1 MSHERTLPLNLRAR
15 YRLVN
20 REENSFQTTKRPL
33 KAIKRRTRKTDKKQR
48 TPTMNIQLKPG
59 REGIQRRQGP
69 PLNDIRALSNPRITL
84 TDRLRSGYHRIWYEA
99 TQALRWSRG
108 SYRETPIGT
117 DLNLTPSQRARI
129 KKLAGIY
136 GARFEFRYPPET
148 TLLNYG
154 YLDLLDRASQTLNW
168 TISQHQQVCDVGS
181 SNFAYAAALQT
192 FFHPSNLVGIEV
204 EGHRL
209 YCNGRSRIDYA
220 NGHIQDLPNTHYVVR
235 DYRQYN
241 QPAEIIT
248 AWFPF
253 VTPKPLLAWRLPLS
267 LFDPA
272 AIFAQIANNLVLGG
286 TFVMINHS
294 PIEATVARNF
304 TEGIGLVCRGQ
315 YVHDTPLRPRTQ
327 PAVLT
332 LWHHS

>member
-1 MSHERTLPLNLRAR
+1 M
-15 YRLVN
+15 VD

-33 KAIKRRTRKTDKKQR
+33 KAIKRRARKTDKKQR
-48 TPTMNIQLKPG
+48 TPTMNTQFQSASQ
-59 REGIQRRQGP
+59 GIQRRQGSS
-69 PLNDIRALSNPRITL
+69 LNDTRAVPNPRITL

-108 SYRETPIGT
+108 SYREAPIGT
-117 DLNLTPSQRARI
+117 GLNLTPSQRARI
-129 KKLAGIY
+129 KKLGAIY

-154 YLDLLDRASQTLNW
+154 YLDLLDRARQTLNW

-192 FFHPSNLVGIEV
+192 FFHPSHLVGIEV

-241 QPAEIIT
+241 KPAEIIT

-294 PIEATVARNF
+294 PTEATVARNF
-304 TEGIGLVCRGQ
+304 AEAIGLVCRGQ

>member
-1 MSHERTLPLNLRAR
+1 
-15 YRLVN
+15 
-20 REENSFQTTKRPL
+20 
-33 KAIKRRTRKTDKKQR
+33 
-48 TPTMNIQLKPG
+48 MNIQFKPD
-59 REGIQRRQGP
+59 RQRIQGKTELT
-69 PLNDIRALSNPRITL
+69 LNDIRATQTPRITL
-84 TDRLRSGYHRIWYEA
+84 SDRLRSGYHRIWYEA

-108 SYRETPIGT
+108 TYRETPMGT
-117 DLNLTPSQRARI
+117 HPNLTPSQRDRI
-129 KKLAGIY
+129 EELSKIY
-136 GARFEFRYPPET
+136 GMRFELRYPPET
-148 TLLNYG
+148 SLINYG
-154 YLDLLDRASQTLNW
+154 YLDLLDRARQTLHW

-192 FFHPSNLVGIEV
+192 FFRPSHLVGIEV
-204 EGHRL
+204 DGHRL

-220 NGHIQDLPNTHYVVR
+220 QGHIQELPNTHYAVA
-235 DYRQYN
+235 DYRQYHKS
-241 QPAEIIT
+241 AEIIT

-272 AIFAQIANNLVLGG
+272 ALFAQIANNLVIGG

-294 PIEATVARNF
+294 PPEAIVARNIA
-304 TEGIGLVCRGQ
+304 ESVGLVCRGQ
-315 YVHDTPLRPRTQ
+315 YVHDAPLRPRTQ